1 MAFNALKNDSFPFL
15 FTFYF
20 IFFIFKKIAKYNKSK
35 LELNIVSTCCK
46 FCSITI
52 QQGHH
57 HTLCKYIFQKMLWY
71 IFRNSSFLKYKILLG
86 NISYLIEKG
95 RDFLNGFRVGLYI
108 EGLFYKYTK
117 SLILLFKSVK
127 LKL

>member
-20 IFFIFKKIAKYNKSK
+20 IFFIFKNIAKYNKSK

-46 FCSITI
+46 FCPITI